1 VHRRSAFALSIALV
15 CAVSVAGGAYGTDDT
30 PAGGGL
36 HLRITPLTRGVVPN
50 GRFAARFSVNYSG
63 PGRSGDIF
71 LSFLAVDGHAKELKP
86 KLSAVGL
93 RLRKPSVAGA
103 TSVLVNGVSSGGTRI
118 IKATFALRT
127 DGKVCVRSPQ
137 AWLVENP
144 SDYKAR
150 AGALCNY
157 VIRHG

>member
-1 VHRRSAFALSIALV
+1 MITLV
-15 CAVSVAGGAYGTDDT
+15 CGVSVTAGAYGSDDT

-50 GRFAARFSVNYSG
+50 GRFVARFSVNYSG

-71 LSFLAVDGHAKELKP
+71 LSFVAVDGHAKKLKP
-86 KLSAVGL
+86 NLSAAGL
-93 RLRKPSVAGA
+93 RLRRPSVAGA

>member
-1 VHRRSAFALSIALV
+1 
-15 CAVSVAGGAYGTDDT
+15 
-30 PAGGGL
+30 
-36 HLRITPLTRGVVPN
+36 
-50 GRFAARFSVNYSG
+50 
-63 PGRSGDIF
+63 
-71 LSFLAVDGHAKELKP
+71 VDGHAKKLKP
-86 KLSAVGL
+86 NLSAAGL
-93 RLRKPSVAGA
+93 RLRRPSVAGA

>member
-1 VHRRSAFALSIALV
+1 VHRRSAFALSITLV
-15 CAVSVAGGAYGTDDT
+15 CAVSVAGGAYGSDDT

-36 HLRITPLTRGVVPN
+36 HLRISPLTSGVVPS
-50 GRFAARFSVNYSG
+50 GRFVARFSVNYSG

-71 LSFLAVDGHAKELKP
+71 LSFVAVDGHAKKLKP
-86 KLSAVGL
+86 RLGAVGL
-93 RLRKPSVAGA
+93 RLRRPFVPGA
-103 TSVLVNGVSSGGTRI
+103 TSVLVDGVSSGGTRI
-118 IKATFALRT
+118 IRATFALRP